1 MTASAASSGPT
12 SSSQETRMPGP
23 GIELIGA
30 EETAEVMEVMQSG
43 YLSRYGP
50 SDDPAFGAKVHT
62 IERTI
67 AELTG
72 VRYGLALHGGGSA
85 ALWIT
90 LLSLGIGAGD
100 EVIVPGFTYVASIS
114 AIVYTGATPV
124 LAEIDQTFDLDP
136 VDVEARITPRT
147 AAIIVVHMLGAPAR
161 ITELKAIADRHGIPL
176 VEDCAQAFGAT
187 YEGKGVG
194 GFGTAGTFSF
204 NEFKTITCG
213 DGGMIVTDDEGVYE
227 RSFAMHDQGHA
238 PDRLE
243 SKYAPRPFLGMNFR
257 MTELSGAVLLG
268 QVRKLDLI
276 TSHLRA
282 NKAVVKDILEEVPA
296 IDYRTLTDAAG
307 DLATHLVVVLPSA
320 EMARNVAD
328 EVGAK
333 TLSESG
339 WHTYSRMNH
348 LLEKRTVSGKGCPFD
363 CADAGHSH
371 GDYRAGMLP
380 KTDALLE
387 RSMSIGIGVRDPNL
401 APFGLRMRDGAD
413 EARQIGTTFRDAVIK
428 HRA

>member
-1 MTASAASSGPT
+1 
-12 SSSQETRMPGP
+12 MPGP

-30 EETAEVMEVMQSG
+30 EETAEVMEVLQSG

-50 SDDPAFGAKVHT
+50 SDDPRFGAKVHH
-62 IERTI
+62 IEQTI
-67 AELTG
+67 AGLTG
-72 VRYGLALHGGGSA
+72 VRYGLGLHGGGSA

-90 LLSLGIGAGD
+90 LLSLGVGAGD

-114 AIVYTGATPV
+114 AIVYTGATPI

-136 VDVEARITPRT
+136 ADVEAKITPRT
-147 AAIIVVHMLGAPAR
+147 AAILVVHMLGAPAR
-161 ITELKAIADRHGIPL
+161 INELKAIADRHGIPL

-187 YEGKGVG
+187 YEGRGVG

-213 DGGMIVTDDEGVYE
+213 DGGMIVTDDETLYE
-227 RSFAMHDQGHA
+227 RCFAMHDQGHA

-282 NKAVVKDILEEVPA
+282 NKAIIKDMLEEVPT
-296 IDYRTLTDAAG
+296 IGFRTLTDPDG

-320 EMARNVAD
+320 EIAANVAE
-328 EVGAK
+328 EVGSK
-333 TLSESG
+333 PLSESG

-348 LLEKRTVSGKGCPFD
+348 LLEKRTITGKGCPFD
-363 CADAGHSH
+363 CADPSHPH

-380 KTDALLE
+380 QTDALLE
-387 RSMSIGIGVRDPNL
+387 RSLSIGIGVRDPNL
-401 APFGLRMRDGAD
+401 APFGLRMRDGEA
-413 EARQIGTTFRDAVIK
+413 EARQVGATFRDAVIK